1 VAFDRD
7 DEQTSEEVDTENR
20 QPKPK
25 PEAEPEAEPEPK
37 AEPEPETEPDES
49 NVDIAA
55 AAAEDLLSPESNS
68 HQLKKYKIYI
78 SVRCI
83 RAGKHGRQRRSRH
96 GGLCRLRRC

>member
-1 VAFDRD
+1 MAFDRD

-20 QPKPK
+20 QPKP
-25 PEAEPEAEPEPK
+25 EPE

-49 NVDIAA
+49 NADIAA

-83 RAGKHGRQRRSRH
+83 RAGTHGRQRH